1 MKIKSVSL
9 LIASLFIST
18 PLLAADKSWTGFKIG
33 VGIGGINAQSKDKT
47 TSSHNFEDS
56 GNFTTSDVEQNGE
69 NSDIP
74 NYSNVGANAHDN
86 LRNES
91 LNSTSNLNAA
101 NLDLSAGVRDDSTS
115 TFVGTQED
123 STGYDAGTNIYN
135 RNYSFSELFSGNG
148 FSSNDL
154 SKSNMFG
161 TIEAGYDWQLTDRV
175 VFGLNASFNLSSKNK
190 AKGTGSGNNT
200 ANWTE
205 TYSYDS
211 RTYTDNAVGAGG
223 GGEAQQADLWTGA
236 QKSNVA
242 NAYAPGNNG
251 FQSSSTSVNSS
262 VETGNSFDLGARIG
276 FLATEDTLIFLSG
289 GASAIKAK
297 QNLTYSSH
305 ANLDGISEFGTDGD
319 TNSYNFS
326 RSSSKSDTRVGYY
339 IGAGIET
346 RLTANA
352 SLKMEYRYADYGKMT
367 SRLNRNETLSD
378 TGANVLEFYDSIG
391 GSSSLKQESDITAHS
406 FRAVLNYNF

>member
-33 VGIGGINAQSKDKT
+33 VGIGGLNAQSKDKT
-47 TSSHNFEDS
+47 TSSHT
-56 GNFTTSDVEQNGE
+56 FTDNGSVTTPDFAPNSNVNPSDVPTYDMGT
-69 NSDIP
+69 
-74 NYSNVGANAHDN
+74 NAHEN
-86 LRNES
+86 LRGLGSGDSVVN
-91 LNSTSNLNAA
+91 TQ
-101 NLDLSAGVRDDSTS
+101 NLDTSAGVIDSSTS
-115 TFVGTQED
+115 TYIGPGNNT
-123 STGYDAGTNIYN
+123 SISGTNIYN
-135 RNYSFSELFSGNG
+135 RDYSFSELFSGNG

-154 SKSNMFG
+154 SRSNMFG

-190 AKGTGSGNNT
+190 AKGTGSGSNT
-200 ANWTE
+200 ANWSE
-205 TYSYDS
+205 SYSYDS
-211 RTYTDNAVGAGG
+211 RTYTDNAVSGG
-223 GGEAQQADLWTGA
+223 GGGGGGSPATVWTGT
-236 QKSNVA
+236 QNSNIE

-276 FLATEDTLIFLSG
+276 FLATEDTLVFLSG

-297 QNLTYSSH
+297 QNLTYSSN
-305 ANLDGISEFGTDGD
+305 ANLDGISEFGTDGE

-339 IGAGIET
+339 VGAGIET

-367 SRLNRNETLSD
+367 SRLNSNETLSD
-378 TGANVLEFYDSIG
+378 NTGANVLEFYDSIG